1 MLEVSPLW
9 TKKPTISIHL
19 MGEIQY
25 DQSGVSAGCII
36 CVPCVSFLGTSSTVG
51 FLRSKIWSPKCGLNP
66 IGQTSLIHSCP
77 LAG

>member
-1 MLEVSPLW
+1 MLEVSPLC

-36 CVPCVSFLGTSSTVG
+36 CVPMCSLCSFVG
-51 FLRSKIWSPKCGLNP
+51 DI
-66 IGQTSLIHSCP
+66 IHMLVFSDLKFGP
-77 LAG
+77 QNVG